1 MNRWSQTVKRLFPRC
16 LILFLILQWAAAPL
30 AADELTF
37 EQIEAIK
44 KDIGQEA
51 GKIGMTAHVLQE
63 FMGDEQTKDIIDFYA
78 NGLLMVNISLELAQT
93 GDLEAA
99 ARMLI
104 EKAADDACSDL
115 IKKHM
120 PGFSSWMGW
129 ISWAKTGMELFKDIV
144 WDPTVASDQMQIYI
158 NMREMGGDS
167 EDAIADAYALLPGAP
182 HILERGKHE
191 FRRVYGDLAFVE
203 GTDDLLPPWKEKW
216 ETFVAANMERKYQEI
231 LHQRMVARF
240 QAEAAEMQKQLPE
253 MRAQVLELL
262 ERTRVDR
269 VVVDPAVSRIPVDGR
284 VTFSATAIYAHP
296 LAPVAASDVT
306 RECAWSA
313 AGGIDGNLFN
323 ATKAH
328 LLQDQP
334 VTVTATYG
342 GEPGLAGTATVW
354 VFADCGAYG
363 HWNSVSKECECDTGY
378 VYDETLDECVSKKPR
393 EEGEAIE
400 EVLAEMEPQFHQAVK
415 AFDQHFD
422 NFAAGLQAL
431 AGSSPEAICSNANLA
446 FSFAR
451 AGAAYDLVHSY
462 YLHSLELVFGLKKD
476 PDWERLTLQ
485 GYDPQ
490 VHVLDWYRL
499 EIFHKE
505 HQRVSERGESLPTL
519 LAQYAPG
526 CDAENLIDLGA
537 RTAEIDQ
544 NAETGIDGDQI
555 AWTGGDSGS
564 GGGGGG
570 GGSSGGLRFV
580 RSGQVI
586 SQIDKQA
593 SCSGGAL
600 TLNVTAPAF
609 PNEIRPGESV
619 TLSVT
624 FNWSITGS
632 KVEDNAVT
640 SVVYFG
646 NQMKE
651 GQEFTAFSGTRTQN
665 FTFTA
670 TASDFQLPAM
680 SIVVGVTGFVVC
692 EGGSGDS
699 ATSQY
704 IQGYT
709 RTGSQ

>member
-1 MNRWSQTVKRLFPRC
+1 MNRWSQTMKRLFPRC
-16 LILFLILQWAAAPL
+16 LILFLLLQWTATPL

-44 KDIGQEA
+44 KDLGRETD
-51 GKIGMTAHVLQE
+51 KLGMFAHVLQE
-63 FMGDEQTKDIIDFYA
+63 FLGDEDTQQIIDFYA
-78 NGLLMVNISLELAQT
+78 NGLLMVNMSLELAQT

-99 ARMLI
+99 AKLLV
-104 EKAADDACSDL
+104 EKMTDDACSEI
-115 IKKHM
+115 IKQQM
-120 PGFSSWMGW
+120 PNFHSWMGW

-144 WDPTVASDQMQIYI
+144 WDPMVESDQMQIYI
-158 NMREMGGDS
+158 NMRTLGGDS
-167 EDAIADAYALLPGAP
+167 EDAIADAYASLPGAP

-203 GTDDLLPPWKEKW
+203 GTDDLLPRWREKW

-231 LHQRMVARF
+231 LHQRTLARF
-240 QAEAAEMQKQLPE
+240 QAEAEAVQKQLPE
-253 MRAQVLELL
+253 MRAKVLELL
-262 ERTRVDR
+262 ERTKVDR
-269 VVVDPAVSRIPVDGR
+269 VVVEPAVSRIPVDGR

-296 LAPVAASDVT
+296 LAPVAARDVT
-306 RECAWSA
+306 RECTWSA
-313 AGGIDGNLFN
+313 EGGIDGNVFI
-323 ATKAH
+323 AGKAH
-328 LLQDQP
+328 PFLDQP
-334 VTVTATYG
+334 ITVTATYS
-342 GEPGLAGTATVW
+342 GEAGLQGTATVY

-363 HWNSVSKECECDTGY
+363 HWNSVSKECECDSGY
-378 VYDETLDECVSKKPR
+378 AYDETLDECVSKTPR
-393 EEGEAIE
+393 EKGEEIQ
-400 EVLAEMEPQFHQAVK
+400 EVLADMERPFLEAVK
-415 AFDQHFD
+415 TFNQHFD
-422 NFAAGLQAL
+422 NFVAGLHSL
-431 AGSSPEAICSNANLA
+431 AGSSAEAICTNANLA

-451 AGAAYDLVHSY
+451 AGVAYELVHSY
-462 YLHSLELVFGLKKD
+462 YLHSLELVFGLKKE
-476 PDWERLTLQ
+476 PDWNRLTLQ

-564 GGGGGG
+564 GGGGG
-570 GGSSGGLRFV
+570 SSGELRFV

-586 SQIDKQA
+586 TQIDKQA
-593 SCSGGAL
+593 SCSGGAI
-600 TLNVTAPAF
+600 TLNVTTPVF
-609 PNEIRPGESV
+609 PSEIRPGESV

-632 KVEDNAVT
+632 QVEDNAVIA
-640 SVVYFG
+640 VVHFG
-646 NQMKE
+646 DQIKE
-651 GQEFTAFSGTRTQN
+651 GQEFTTFSGTRTQN
-665 FTFTA
+665 FTFTVTESA
-670 TASDFQLPAM
+670 FLQPAM
-680 SIVVGVTGFVVC
+680 GIVVAVSGFIGC

-704 IQGYT
+704 IQGYI
-709 RTGSQ
+709 RSGGQ